1 MVLAYTDVWPAASDE
16 TLTALAGLY
25 TARATDT
32 TRSSMKKQKDADT
45 IFAFNTAIIILIA
58 HAIAYFTHE
67 FSHSVLAWAL
77 GFMANPLL
85 IDYGTLSAGNL
96 VMLLEVGDNVQYQPI
111 IQGGHGLAAAA
122 IALAGPFVGNGLLY
136 ALLYALAKRRPAHSR
151 LALSLAFW
159 TLAMCAGNIWSYVP
173 IRALTTHADIA
184 IAADG
189 LDMSVLA
196 LFPMLLVPSLF
207 IVCHFFVKA
216 CPLFIPAIA
225 AGDTS
230 RHAMM
235 VTLTTVWFFF
245 LYGGVG
251 LFGSYGAVS
260 QVFSLVSAFLL
271 MPLVVPWLWHRT
283 ASD

>member
-1 MVLAYTDVWPAASDE
+1 MD
-16 TLTALAGLY
+16 
-25 TARATDT
+25 
-32 TRSSMKKQKDADT
+32 KQKNADT
-45 IFAFNTAIIILIA
+45 EFAFNTAVIILIA

-67 FSHSVLAWAL
+67 FSHSFLAWAL

-85 IDYGTLSAGNL
+85 IDYGTLSPGNL

-122 IALAGPFVGNGLLY
+122 IALAGPFVGNGVLY
-136 ALLYALAKRRPAHSR
+136 ALLYALVKRRPAQSR
-151 LALSLAFW
+151 FALSLAFW

-173 IRALTTHADIA
+173 IRAITTHADIA

-189 LDMSVLA
+189 LGMSVLV
-196 LFPMLLVPSLF
+196 LFPILLVPSMI
-207 IVCHFFVKA
+207 IVGHFFVKA
-216 CPLFIPAIA
+216 CPQFIPAIA
-225 AGDTS
+225 AGAAS

-245 LYGGVG
+245 LYGGIG

-260 QVFSLVSAFLL
+260 QAFSLASAFLL
-271 MPLVVPWLWHRT
+271 MPLVVPWLWRRT
-283 ASD
+283 ASH